1 MGDRTPLPLIL
12 VSVQRKQMTF
22 AVQPARW
29 SNFDQHGCWWA
40 TSLNHAQRIAEFH
53 GMGEECMIW
62 RVPASGR
69 AYKWMRAGGKVDQ
82 VDQIADLVYGA

>member
-22 AVQPARW
+22 AVQPAYW
-29 SNFDQHGCWWA
+29 SNFDPHGCWWA

>member
-22 AVQPARW
+22 AVQPASW

-62 RVPASGR
+62 RVPVSGR